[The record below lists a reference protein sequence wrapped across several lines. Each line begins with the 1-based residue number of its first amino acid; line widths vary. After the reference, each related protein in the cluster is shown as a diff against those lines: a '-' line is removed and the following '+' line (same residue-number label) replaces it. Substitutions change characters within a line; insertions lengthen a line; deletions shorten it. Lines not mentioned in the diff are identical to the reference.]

1 MTTRLSISVS
11 DDFKQ
16 ELDKHAKQ
24 HHQSSAAL
32 LRDSFEQYIVL
43 DQKRDQLVDMRL
55 QDFVGIIKQ
64 FHYQMMLD
72 FVKEPVRQVLSKL
85 SISML
90 TLTSWRKPLFWDLVS
105 EQLAHL
111 EIDPISW
118 FQHLRKAYF
127 NSLKNYAD
135 PLESITTGFEINM
148 LLFAESMVR
157 KVLANYLINSQSD
170 DYDLLFAGLT
180 NTLTIYMAEMI
191 EEGADWTTVY
201 RQVSSL
207 IEHDGLWDLAGKSLS
222 KLSDANNSW
231 LQLCCMGL
239 AKRTCLNGSY
249 SKPYL
254 STEEVD
260 EFQKLWAKYLHS
272 KRGDEMTANLV
283 ENGISKLMN
292 DVTLKV
298 GDSLVGWW
306 LTKYV
311 IVNQLSL
318 DDNELTIFSKII
330 QELLTTKDLSLDG
343 GVYENLFT
351 KLGQSLDLQDLTA
364 DRVISVLQH
373 RINVLIDEQKGDTK

>member
-1 MTTRLSISVS
+1 MATRLSISVS

-16 ELDKHAKQ
+16 ELDKQAKQ

-55 QDFVGIIKQ
+55 QDLVDIINH
-64 FHYQMMLD
+64 FYYQTMFD

-85 SISML
+85 SISIL
-90 TLTSWRKPLFWDLVS
+90 TLTSWRESLFWDLVS
-105 EQLAHL
+105 EQLTRL
-111 EIDPISW
+111 EPDSTSW
-118 FQHLRKAYF
+118 FQRLRKVYF
-127 NSLKNYAD
+127 DSLKNYAD
-135 PLESITTGFEINM
+135 PLESITTGFEMNM
-148 LLFAESMVR
+148 LFFAESMVR
-157 KVLANYLINSQSD
+157 KVLADYLINPQSD

-180 NTLTIYMAEMI
+180 NTLTIFMAEHI
-191 EEGADWTTVY
+191 KAGANWTTVY
-201 RQVSSL
+201 RDASLL

-222 KLSDANNSW
+222 KLSDANNAW
-231 LQLCCMGL
+231 LQLCCTSL

-249 SKPYL
+249 SKLYL
-254 STEEVD
+254 STEDVD
-260 EFQKLWAKYLHS
+260 KFQKLWTKYLHS

-318 DDNELTIFSKII
+318 DGNELTIFSKII

-343 GVYENLFT
+343 GIYDDLFVR
-351 KLGQSLDLQDLTA
+351 LGQSLGLQDLTV
-364 DRVISVLQH
+364 DRIVSVLQH
-373 RINVLIDEQKGDTK
+373 RINVLIDSQKDVSK